1 MSTDLYVAG
10 SCNIGKGEVRRRQLV
25 ALVGAIISAITLIG
39 FVSAQTPANFRL
51 GIFLPFA
58 VAAIGYVQSR
68 RRFCLAYGFIGT
80 FNFGKL
86 GEISRVSEKA
96 SLAADR
102 KTALTILSQSL
113 MLAAIATLIVYLLPL
128 S

>member
-10 SCNIGKGEVRRRQLV
+10 SCNIGKGDVRRRQLV
-25 ALVGAIISAITLIG
+25 ALVGAIISAIALIG
-39 FVSAQTPANFRL
+39 FVSAKTPANFRL

-68 RRFCLAYGFIGT
+68 CRFCLAYGFMGT

-102 KTALTILSQSL
+102 KTALTILSQ
-113 MLAAIATLIVYLLPL
+113 
-128 S
+128 